1 MVYEDDDIDINCDI
15 PQCDIPECDIPE
27 LIESYD
33 FCNHCDDDAPT
44 PEMV

>member
-1 MVYEDDDIDINCDI
+1 MVDEDDDIDINCDI
-15 PQCDIPECDIPE
+15 PECEIPE